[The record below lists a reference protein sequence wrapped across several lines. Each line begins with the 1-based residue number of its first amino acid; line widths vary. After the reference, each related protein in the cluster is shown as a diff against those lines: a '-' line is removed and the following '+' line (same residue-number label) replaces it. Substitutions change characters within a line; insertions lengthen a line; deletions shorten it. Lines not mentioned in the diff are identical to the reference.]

1 MARALAAL
9 PTRNTAIRP
18 ISSSRRGS
26 RAPNTAIS
34 GAPTTTPMAYAE
46 ITCPAVGMETP
57 DPGGELGQQ
66 PHRDELGGPDRE
78 AAHRQREQ
86 RQPDCSG
93 DPWRAASCRRSR
105 R

>member
-9 PTRNTAIRP
+9 PTRKTSIRP
-18 ISSSRRGS
+18 ISSSLRGS

-46 ITCPAVGMETP
+46 ITWPAVGMDTP
-57 DPGGELGQQ
+57 DPGGDLGQQ
-66 PHRDELGGPDRE
+66 PHRDELGGADRE

-86 RQPDCSG
+86 GEADLQR
-93 DPWRAASCRRSR
+93 
-105 R
+105 